1 MFVSPG
7 LVQLSRDDL
16 GFTKALL
23 CAPIPD
29 GHVMELIESKSQAAR
44 KN

>member
-7 LVQLSRDDL
+7 LAQLGRDDL

-23 CAPIPD
+23 VRAD
-29 GHVMELIESKSQAAR
+29 GHVMELIEK
-44 KN
+44 